1 MTAYD
6 TLVSGGRAVLPG
18 RGVTECDIAIA
29 GGRIAAIVAPGATGG
44 AGAPAAAET
53 IDARGLIAFPGVVD
67 PHAHFGL
74 GSPDDWRSESRAA
87 AHGGV
92 TTVLNYIQSTDS
104 YTLAAPAEQARA
116 EADSIVDFAI
126 HCILMNEGH
135 LAEVDELVR
144 DHDLLSFKYFS
155 NFKGDEG
162 AYLGVEGT
170 DSGFFYALCRAV
182 ARHPQAVLA
191 VHPENIEVVWRLA
204 REIKATGRDELS
216 AWTDSRP
223 DFVEAHDMFTAFLF
237 AQQTGCRIYIPHL
250 SAACGLDVYRR
261 FGAHLPGVSLETC
274 PHYLLL
280 TKDSPLGSL
289 AKVNPPVRTA
299 EDAEALW
306 GAIAAGEIVSIGSDH
321 IAREKARKLGSI
333 WTASAGFPGNS
344 TLLPALLSEGHFRRG
359 LPLERIA
366 AITSTNPA
374 RIFGLGGRKGELAA
388 GCDAD
393 LALVDLGAV
402 RVVDSARFES
412 NAGYSVYD
420 GTELRG
426 WPVLTMV
433 RGTTVMREGEIVAA
447 PGHGRVV
454 PRGEQARAAAPA
466 PAAAA
471 PAARV

>member
-1 MTAYD
+1 MTAVYD
-6 TLVSGGRAVLPG
+6 TLVAGGRAVLPG
-18 RGVTECDIAIA
+18 QGVVECDIAISD
-29 GGRIAAIVAPGATGG
+29 GRIAALLAPGAGGG
-44 AGAPAAAET
+44 AGAGRSAAEK
-53 IDARGLIAFPGVVD
+53 IDARGLVAFPGVVD

-74 GSPDDWRSESRAA
+74 GSPDDWRTESRAA

-104 YTLAAPAEQARA
+104 YAVAAPAEQARA
-116 EADSIVDFAI
+116 EAQSVVDFAI
-126 HCILMNEGH
+126 HPILMNELH
-135 LAEVDELVR
+135 LAEVDLYVR

-162 AYLGVEGT
+162 KYLGVEGT

-182 ARHPQAVLA
+182 ARHPEAVLA

-204 REIKATGRDELS
+204 REIRATGRDELS

-261 FGAHLPGVSLETC
+261 FGAGLPGVYVETC

-280 TKDSPLGSL
+280 DKDSPLGSL

-299 EDAEALW
+299 ADAEALW
-306 GAIAAGEIVSIGSDH
+306 GAIAAGEIVSVGSDH
-321 IAREKARKLGSI
+321 IAREQARKLGSI
-333 WTASAGFPGNS
+333 WTASAGFPGN
-344 TLLPALLSEGHFRRG
+344 TTILPALLSEGHFKRG
-359 LPLERIA
+359 LPLETIA
-366 AITSTNPA
+366 AVTATNPA
-374 RIFGLGGRKGELAA
+374 RIFGLGGRKGELAV

-393 LALVDLGAV
+393 LALVDLEAV
-402 RVVDSARFES
+402 RIVDSARFES

-420 GTELRG
+420 GRELRG
-426 WPVLTMV
+426 WPVLTLV

-447 PGHGRVV
+447 AGHGRIV
-454 PRGEQARAAAPA
+454 PRGAKARAAAA
-466 PAAAA
+466 EAG
-471 PAARV
+471 ARA

>member
-1 MTAYD
+1 MSWD
-6 TLVSGGRAVLPG
+6 TLVVGGRSVLPE
-18 RGVTECDIAIA
+18 RGVVECDIAIA
-29 GGRIAAIVAPGATGG
+29 DGRIAAVLAPGEGG
-44 AGAPAAAET
+44 RAGGAAET
-53 IDARGLIAFPGVVD
+53 IDARGLVAFPGVVD

-74 GSPDDWRSESRAA
+74 GSADDWRSESRAA

-92 TTVLNYIQSTDS
+92 TTVINYIQSTES
-104 YTLAAPAEQARA
+104 YTVAAPAEQARA
-116 EADSIVDFAI
+116 ERDSIVDFAI
-126 HCILMNEGH
+126 HCILMNELH
-135 LAEVDELVR
+135 LAEVDACVAE
-144 DHDLLSFKYFS
+144 HDLLSFKYFS
-155 NFKGDEG
+155 NFKGNEG
-162 AYLGVEGT
+162 KYLGVEGT

-182 ARHPQAVLA
+182 ARHPEAVLA

-204 REIKATGRDELS
+204 AEIKASGRDELS

-237 AQQTGCRIYIPHL
+237 AQQTGCRLYIPHL

-261 FGAHLPGVSLETC
+261 FGADLAGVYVETC

-280 TKDSPLGSL
+280 DKDAEIGSL
-289 AKVNPPVRTA
+289 AKVNPPVRTR

-344 TLLPALLSEGHFRRG
+344 TILPALLSEGHFKRG
-359 LPLERIA
+359 LPLETVA

-374 RIFGLGGRKGELAA
+374 RIFGLGGRKGEIAA
-388 GCDAD
+388 GYDAD
-393 LALVDLGAV
+393 LALVDLDEV
-402 RVVDSARFES
+402 RTVDSTRFES

-420 GTELRG
+420 GREFRG

-433 RGTTVMREGEIVAA
+433 RGTTVMRDGEIVATA
-447 PGHGRVV
+447 GHGRVV
-454 PRGEQARAAAPA
+454 PRGERARAAAE
-466 PAAAA
+466 
-471 PAARV
+471 AARSAGLA